1 MLNYFSCFQNDPSK
15 NSLNET
21 FELECQ
27 VLRPK
32 SITFSHFLIKA
43 HVSGKIHV
51 TWKKTKTNT
60 QTKANQNLG
69 LSKISGLVNF
79 LGFKKSEELL

>member
-32 SITFSHFLIKA
+32 SITFSRFLIKA

-51 TWKKTKTNT
+51 T
-60 QTKANQNLG
+60 
-69 LSKISGLVNF
+69 
-79 LGFKKSEELL
+79 